1 MMADAMVKVL
11 REREFRLLWL
21 GQTASTI
28 GDRLVFVALA
38 LYVTEIGTP
47 TDVGIVLAAHAF
59 PLVAF
64 LLLGGVWADR
74 LPRHKVMV
82 ATDAIRFGAHA
93 LLAVLIFSGAVE
105 IWHIVVIEAVF
116 GAAEAFFRPAYTGL
130 MPQTVPEELLQEANA
145 ATALVNTMAEFAG
158 PALAT
163 ALVLGIGAGWAFA
176 LDAATFLVSAA
187 FVIRVRPRRRGEV
200 RPRSSVLIDLR
211 EGWTEFRARAW
222 VWGTVAI
229 FSFLLIFALA
239 PYFVLGATVAE
250 DVYGWR
256 GFYGVLASAL
266 GAGTIAGAVIA
277 MRWRPRR
284 PMLAAFAMNLGWPAA
299 IAVFAA
305 GAPRGPLVALFVL
318 AGCGLSLFDVW
329 WQTALAERIPP
340 HALSRVSS
348 YDWMGSLAL
357 VPLGYLLAGPIGEA
371 IGPAE
376 TVLIGGTVGVA
387 IAALGFAIP
396 DVWRLRALSS
406 TT

>member
-21 GQTASTI
+21 GQTASMI

-64 LLLGGVWADR
+64 LILGGVWADR

-82 ATDAIRFGAHA
+82 ATDLIRFAAHA
-93 LLAVLIFSGAVE
+93 LLATLILTGGVE

-130 MPQTVPEELLQEANA
+130 VPQTVPEELLQEANA

-158 PALAT
+158 PALST
-163 ALVLGIGAGWAFA
+163 ALVLGVGAGWAFA

-187 FVIRVRPRRRGEV
+187 FVIRVRPRRRGEP
-200 RPRSSVLIDLR
+200 RPPSSVLSDLR

-239 PYFVLGATVAE
+239 MRSGAHE
-250 DVYGWR
+250 
-256 GFYGVLASAL
+256 
-266 GAGTIAGAVIA
+266 
-277 MRWRPRR
+277 
-284 PMLAAFAMNLGWPAA
+284 
-299 IAVFAA
+299 
-305 GAPRGPLVALFVL
+305 
-318 AGCGLSLFDVW
+318 
-329 WQTALAERIPP
+329 
-340 HALSRVSS
+340 
-348 YDWMGSLAL
+348 
-357 VPLGYLLAGPIGEA
+357 
-371 IGPAE
+371 
-376 TVLIGGTVGVA
+376 
-387 IAALGFAIP
+387 
-396 DVWRLRALSS
+396 LSS
-406 TT
+406 PEGCSDDKCFNAR

>member
-11 REREFRLLWL
+11 RERQFRLLWL

-38 LYVTEIGTP
+38 LYVTDIGSP

-64 LLLGGVWADR
+64 VILGGVWADR
-74 LPRHKVMV
+74 LPRHKLMV
-82 ATDAIRFGAHA
+82 ATDLIRFSAHG
-93 LLAVLIFSGAVE
+93 LLAALILTGTVE

-145 ATALVNTMAEFAG
+145 ATALVNTIAEFAG
-158 PALAT
+158 PAFAT
-163 ALVLGIGAGWAFA
+163 ALVLGVGAGWAFA
-176 LDAATFLVSAA
+176 LDAVTFLISAA
-187 FVIRVRPRRRGEV
+187 FVIRVRPRRRGEAKSQGSIV
-200 RPRSSVLIDLR
+200 TDLR
-211 EGWTEFRARAW
+211 EGWAEFRARTW

-250 DVYGWR
+250 DVYGSR
-256 GFYGVLASAL
+256 GFYGVLAAAM
-266 GAGTIAGAVIA
+266 GAGTIAGAVISL
-277 MRWRPRR
+277 RWRPER
-284 PMLAAFAMNLGWPAA
+284 PLLTAFVLNLGWPAA
-299 IAVFAA
+299 IVVFAA
-305 GAPRGPLVALFVL
+305 GAPRPLLVTLFVL
-318 AGCGLSLFDVW
+318 AGAGFSLFEVW
-329 WQTALAERIPP
+329 WQTALAQRIPP

-357 VPLGYLLAGPIGEA
+357 LPLGYLLAGPIGEA
-371 IGPAE
+371 VGPAE
-376 TVLIGGTVGVA
+376 VMIAGGSIGLV
-387 IAALGFAIP
+387 IASLGFAIP
-396 DVWRLRALSS
+396 DVRRLRAL
-406 TT
+406 TGVA

>member
-1 MMADAMVKVL
+1 
-11 REREFRLLWL
+11 
-21 GQTASTI
+21 
-28 GDRLVFVALA
+28 
-38 LYVTEIGTP
+38 VTDIGTP

-64 LLLGGVWADR
+64 VILGGVWADR
-74 LPRHKVMV
+74 LPRHKLMV
-82 ATDAIRFGAHA
+82 ATDLIRFSAHA
-93 LLAVLIFSGAVE
+93 LLAVLIFSGSVE
-105 IWHIVVIEAVF
+105 IWQIVAIEAVF

-145 ATALVNTMAEFAG
+145 ATAVVNTVAQFAG

-163 ALVLGIGAGWAFA
+163 VLVLGAGAGWAFA

-187 FVIRVRPRRRGEV
+187 FLIRVRPRRRGKTLAAE
-200 RPRSSVLIDLR
+200 SILADLR
-211 EGWTEFRARAW
+211 EGWTEFRARTW

-250 DVYGWR
+250 DVYGSR
-256 GFYGVLASAL
+256 GFYGVLATAL
-266 GAGTIAGAVIA
+266 GAGTIAGAVVA
-277 MRWRPRR
+277 LRWSPER
-284 PMLAAFAMNLGWPAA
+284 PMLMAFVVNLGWPAA
-299 IAVFAA
+299 ILVFAT
-305 GAPRGPLVALFVL
+305 GAPRGLLVTLFVL
-318 AGCGLSLFDVW
+318 AGLGFSLFDVW
-329 WQTALAERIPP
+329 WQTALAQRIPP

-357 VPLGYLLAGPIGEA
+357 LPLGYLLAGPIGEA

-376 TVLIGGTVGVA
+376 LMLIGGSVGLA

-396 DVWRLRALSS
+396 DVWHLDRWQLREE
-406 TT
+406 TERG

>member
-11 REREFRLLWL
+11 REREFRLLWS

-47 TDVGIVLAAHAF
+47 TDVGIVLAAHAL

-64 LLLGGVWADR
+64 LMLGGVWADR

-406 TT
+406 TR